1 MPTPAVPEHL
11 EKLDASG
18 IARHL
23 IEGIASGHFP
33 VGSVLPT
40 EFELCEHYRT
50 SRYAIRAA
58 LNELQQMGLVSR
70 RKNVGTRVESAEPK
84 DSFRPSLA
92 SVDDLVQF
100 GERHV
105 RTVQSVQE
113 VTIGEALAKE
123 LGCPPR
129 SRWLRISSLRSE
141 GADAAKPVGWT
152 DVYIEPAYADVG
164 EMARSAPGTLISSLL
179 ATHHGR
185 HIAEIEQ
192 EIRAFTLQDKH
203 LCEALDVEKGS
214 AALRIVRRYFDVT
227 GELFEASVTVHP
239 ADRFAVSMRLQR
251 SAG

>member
-1 MPTPAVPEHL
+1 MSADHL
-11 EKLDASG
+11 EKLDATG

-23 IEGIASGHFP
+23 MEGIASGHFP
-33 VGSVLPT
+33 VGSLLPT

-70 RKNVGTRVESAEPK
+70 RKNVGTRVESAQPK

-105 RTVQSVQE
+105 RTVQAIEE
-113 VTIGEALAKE
+113 VTVGDALAAE
-123 LGCPPR
+123 LACPPG
-129 SRWLRISSLRSE
+129 SRWLRISSLRSD
-141 GADAAKPVGWT
+141 GGSAAKAVGWT
-152 DVYIEPAYADVG
+152 DVYIDPAYADVG
-164 EMARSAPGTLISSLL
+164 ELARSSPGTLVSSLL

-192 EIRAFTLQDKH
+192 EIRAFTMRDEPM
-203 LCEALDVEKGS
+203 CEALKVKPGS
-214 AALRIVRRYFDVT
+214 AALRIIRRYYDVA

-239 ADRFAVSMRLQR
+239 ADRFAVTMRLHR
-251 SAG
+251 SS